1 MSGWKSSCPCIQ
13 CVKTLPGNHHMLMLR
28 KTLFIRKSIWIILAI
43 RWVKR
48 GYKNAPQASA
58 EDIIWQ
64 QASFSLQLKGYFN
77 PYRIW
82 NNCDRWLVPEHVLF
96 KCFSSSFPLPPH
108 FLFSLWSKFMHISYG
123 LILKC
128 CFYLFTFWKSYSKK
142 FYFPDWYLESL

>member
-1 MSGWKSSCPCIQ
+1 MKAVSGWKSSCPCIQ
-13 CVKTLPGNHHMLMLR
+13 RVKTLPGNHHMLMFR

-48 GYKNAPQASA
+48 EYKNAPQASA

-64 QASFSLQLKGYFN
+64 QASFSLQLKGYSD

-82 NNCDRWLVPEHVLF
+82 NNCDPWPVPEHVLF

-108 FLFSLWSKFMHISYG
+108 FLYSLWSKFMHISYG
-123 LILKC
+123 MILK
-128 CFYLFTFWKSYSKK
+128 FFFIFSHFGRAVVKSFLFLT
-142 FYFPDWYLESL
+142 DI